1 MYNKTRNPFEEGNK
15 MNKDNVL
22 NNYLEIVPEVQERF
36 KKQCKKSLIDDTD
49 GAS

>member
-1 MYNKTRNPFEEGNK
+1 

-49 GAS
+49 ESLEAFFNFFLV